1 MYRLKIIDYFS
12 AAHQLDGYRGKCEA
26 LHGHNWK
33 VEAHV
38 RGEELD
44 DVGLLIDF
52 GVLKQHLQDILEQLD
67 HKFLNSLPEL
77 QGISPS
83 SELLARHIFQ
93 KLKARLPAGLALD
106 GITVWESEQAC
117 AAYSE

>member
-1 MYRLKIIDYFS
+1 VFYLKIIDYFS
-12 AAHQLDGYRGKCEA
+12 AAHQLNGYQGKCEE

-33 VEAHV
+33 VEV
-38 RGEELD
+38 DVKGEQLD

-52 GVLKQHLQDILEQLD
+52 GILKQHLQDILEPLD

-77 QGISPS
+77 RGISPS
-83 SELLARHIFQ
+83 SELLAQYLFQ
-93 KLKARLPAGLALD
+93 KLKKRLPAGLVLN
-106 GITVWESEQAC
+106 GVTVWESEHAC